1 MSDQLVASLYV
12 HQQLVRLAHIVL
24 GTNVVVFSLF
34 WNVFGFTWMRV
45 ISLQWKESALS
56 ISPLSIAVML
66 SISYSHSLSATL
78 TFHNVCASV
87 FPSLLSLPLSLYFVS
102 LFFLSL
108 LLSLLSSPSERASW
122 TAAGCTSATPPRKLR
137 THKRK
142 GSSPV
147 DGKFH
152 LKRDKSVPHPE
163 ELLSSQDT
171 KLAED
176 GTIVVCHLL
185 T

>member
-1 MSDQLVASLYV
+1 MPDQFVASLYV
-12 HQQLVRLAHIVL
+12 HQQLVRLAHVVL
-24 GTNVVVFSLF
+24 GTNIVVFSLF

-78 TFHNVCASV
+78 TFHNVCVSV
-87 FPSLLSLPLSLYFVS
+87 FPSLLSLSLSLYFVS
-102 LFFLSL
+102 LFFSL
-108 LLSLLSSPSERASW
+108 LCSPSERASW
-122 TAAGCTSATPPRKLR
+122 TAADCTSATPPRKLR

-142 GSSPV
+142 GSSPIK
-147 DGKFH
+147 GKFH
-152 LKRDKSVPHPE
+152 LKIGKSLPHPE

-171 KLAED
+171 KLTED
-176 GTIVVCHLL
+176 STIVIGHLL

>member
-1 MSDQLVASLYV
+1 MPDQLVASLYV
-12 HQQLVRLAHIVL
+12 HQQLVRLAHVVL
-24 GTNVVVFSLF
+24 GTNIVVFSLF

-78 TFHNVCASV
+78 TFHMVCVSV
-87 FPSLLSLPLSLYFVS
+87 FHLLSLFCISLSPS
-102 LFFLSL
+102 LSQSLSH
-108 LLSLLSSPSERASW
+108 SLLSSPSERARW

-142 GSSPV
+142 GSSPIN
-147 DGKFH
+147 GKFH
-152 LKRDKSVPHPE
+152 LQKAKSVPTLRNCFLAKTP
-163 ELLSSQDT
+163 SSLKTAQ
-171 KLAED
+171 
-176 GTIVVCHLL
+176 
-185 T
+185 